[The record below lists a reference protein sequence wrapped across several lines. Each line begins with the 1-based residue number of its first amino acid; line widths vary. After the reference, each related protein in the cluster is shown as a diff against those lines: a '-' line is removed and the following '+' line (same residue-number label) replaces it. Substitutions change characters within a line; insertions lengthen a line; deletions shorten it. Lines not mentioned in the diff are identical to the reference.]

1 MKHPVAILG
10 PTGYTGLELIE
21 IIARHPSM
29 RVEYLASARNPGP
42 RIDAEF
48 PRLRGRMGGA
58 SPQCEPIDHDAIARR
73 CNGGLA
79 FLCLPH
85 EAAMQHTPELL
96 KRGLKVVDL
105 SAAYRIKDVATY
117 EKAYGHHH
125 ADHANL
131 AHAVYGLTEFAR
143 EQVKSATLVAN
154 PGCYPTAAAIGLLP
168 LLRAGAIEPSSII
181 INAASG
187 VSGAGREAKPHT
199 TLVEAGENYSA
210 YGIGTH
216 RHQPEIGQTLARWGR
231 KSGAAAT
238 TPGTAGSSFKVK
250 DLADATGVT
259 AAEILK
265 KLFAQGIMATIHSEI
280 DPAKAREIMNEVDID
295 LHAENSKTPDPLFV
309 PHLLPIERGILETI
323 YATPASGVDTPRV
336 MDILTAAYQN
346 EPFITV
352 RADSPTLRDV
362 NRSNQIHVNARVVA
376 GRVVIVAAIDNLVKG
391 ASGQAV
397 QNANVMLG
405 MEETAG
411 LL

>member
-1 MKHPVAILG
+1 MNYPAAILG

-21 IIARHPSM
+21 IIARHPCM
-29 RVEYLASARNPGP
+29 RVEYLASARTPGP

-48 PRLRGRMGGA
+48 PRLRGRMGETN
-58 SPQCEPIDHDAIARR
+58 PQCEPIDHDAIAAR
-73 CNGGLA
+73 CKGGVA

-96 KRGLKVVDL
+96 KRGVRVVDL

-125 ADHANL
+125 TDHDSL

-143 EQVKSATLVAN
+143 ERVKQATLVAN
-154 PGCYPTAAAIGLLP
+154 PGCYPTAAAIGLVP
-168 LLRAGAIEPSSII
+168 LLRAGIIDPSSII

-216 RHQPEIGQTLARWGR
+216 RHQPEIAQTLAHL
-231 KSGAAAT
+231 SSSTAHSPLAA
-238 TPGTAGSSFKVK
+238 PSF
-250 DLADATGVT
+250 
-259 AAEILK
+259 
-265 KLFAQGIMATIHSEI
+265 S
-280 DPAKAREIMNEVDID
+280 
-295 LHAENSKTPDPLFV
+295 PLFV

-323 YATPASGVDTPRV
+323 YATPAPSVDTARV
-336 MDILTAAYQN
+336 MDILTRAYAN

-352 RADSPTLRDV
+352 RPEAPTLRDV
-362 NRSNQIHVNARVVA
+362 NRTNQVHVNARVV
-376 GRVVIVAAIDNLVKG
+376 GNRVVIVAAIDNLVKG

-405 MEETAG
+405 IQESAG